1 MSSGQA
7 RVGAFGAAS
16 WWPLVAI
23 AAVMAAAG
31 FVWLTGGLAGL
42 LLGAGWPAGGLG
54 QSGLVLRHLPANMA
68 DPRRAWPARV
78 QAGLPGPLGFYAVAS
93 VLLALVVSVAVAV
106 AVRQSRHREQPA
118 GRARWA
124 TKRDLRPLVVDED
137 PATRPG
143 RIGLGRAAASGQ
155 QLAAEPRHSVV
166 VLGPTGSGKTVS
178 VVIPTLE
185 GWTGPAVV
193 TSVKP
198 DVLDATEG
206 ARNEVGAVCVYD
218 PTRSTGRPCSTW
230 SPLASCTTWTGASQM
245 AGWLTAA
252 AGASNGGDGSHERFW
267 TPLARKLLAPLLF
280 AAGATGLGMSDVVR
294 WIDTQEDK
302 EVTDLLEELGVL
314 EAANAFIA
322 SRKRPGDTLGSVYA
336 TAEAVLDCYTDPD
349 VAASAESC
357 EIDPAALLDGDGT
370 LYLVAPT
377 HAQDRLR
384 PLFEALVMS
393 VVREAQNR
401 AQAGRPCDPGL
412 LLLLDEA
419 GNVAPLR
426 DLPSIASTGRGQG
439 IQVVSVWQD
448 LAQLT
453 DRYGRLASTVV
464 NNHRSKLALSG
475 ITDLG
480 TLDYLSKL
488 LGEQDVDRV
497 SVTDQA
503 GGGHSTS
510 RSQQRE
516 RLAPADV
523 LRQLPLGSGVLV
535 YGSLPPARVRF
546 RLTDDSRLERR
557 ARHDRPTGGRDGQVA
572 LDA

>member
-1 MSSGQA
+1 MSAEQA
-7 RVGAFGAAS
+7 RAGTPGAAS
-16 WWPLVAI
+16 WWPLAVI
-23 AAVMAAAG
+23 AAVMVVAG
-31 FVWLTGGLAGL
+31 FVWLTAGLAGL

-54 QSGLVLRHLPANMA
+54 QTGLVLRHLPANLA
-68 DPRRAWPARV
+68 DPRRAWPAAV
-78 QAGLPGPLGFYAVAS
+78 QAGLPGPLGFYAVAA
-93 VLLALVVSVAVAV
+93 VLLALVVALVAGVVAVV
-106 AVRQSRHREQPA
+106 VHRSRRSVRGL

-124 TKRDLRPLVVDED
+124 SRTDLLPLAVAED

-143 RIGLGRAAASGQ
+143 RIALGRADAGGR
-155 QLAAEPRHSVV
+155 QLAAEPRHSVC

-198 DVLDATEG
+198 DVLDATDRG
-206 ARNEVGAVCVYD
+206 EVGSIYVYD
-218 PTRSTGRPCSTW
+218 PTRSTGRPCATW

-294 WIDTQEDK
+294 WIDTQEDT
-302 EVTDLLEELGVL
+302 EVTDLLDELGVA

-357 EIDPAALLDGDGT
+357 EIVPAALLDGDGT

-412 LLLLDEA
+412 LLMLDEA

-464 NNHRSKLALSG
+464 NNHRGKLALSG

-488 LGEQDVDRV
+488 LVDADVDRV

-503 GGGHSTS
+503 GGGKSTS

-546 RLTDDSRLERR
+546 RLGNGPARAQRCGMTGRLE
-557 ARHDRPTGGRDGQVA
+557 DVWTSCS
-572 LDA
+572 

>member
-7 RVGAFGAAS
+7 RASASGKPS
-16 WWPLVAI
+16 WWPLGVI

-31 FVWLTGGLAGL
+31 FVWLTAGLAGL
-42 LLGAGWPAGGLG
+42 LLGAGWPGGGLG
-54 QSGLVLRHLPANMA
+54 QSGLVLRHLPANLA
-68 DPRRAWPARV
+68 DPRRAWPVAA
-78 QAGLPGPLGFYAVAS
+78 QAGLPGPAGFYTVAA
-93 VLLALVVSVAVAV
+93 VLLALIGAVAI
-106 AVRQSRHREQPA
+106 AVVVRLSRRRQQSA

-124 TKRDLRPLVVDED
+124 TKPDLRPLVVEAD

-143 RIGLGRAAASGQ
+143 RIALGRADAGGQ

-198 DVLDATEG
+198 DVLDATED
-206 ARNEVGAVCVYD
+206 RRDEVGAVYVYD

-252 AGASNGGDGSHERFW
+252 AGTSNGGDGSHERFW

-294 WIDTQEDK
+294 WIDTQEDR
-302 EVTDLLEELGVL
+302 EVTGLLDELGVL
-314 EAANAFIA
+314 EAANAFVA

-357 EIDPAALLDGDGT
+357 DIDPAALLDGDGT

-393 VVREAQNR
+393 VVRETQNR

-439 IQVVSVWQD
+439 IQVVSIWQD

-464 NNHRSKLALSG
+464 NNHRGKLALSG

-488 LGEQDVDRV
+488 LGEQDVDRI

-503 GGGHSTS
+503 GGGQSTS

-523 LRQLPLGSGVLV
+523 LRQLPLGAGVLV
-535 YGSLPPARVRF
+535 YGSLPPARVQF
-546 RLTDDSRLERR
+546 RLTDISSQARR
-557 ARHDRPTGGRDGQVA
+557 AWPNRSTGGRDGQVA

>member
-1 MSSGQA
+1 MSG
-7 RVGAFGAAS
+7 RVGTVPARGGGGELFPRAVIA
-16 WWPLVAI
+16 VAVLA
-23 AAVMAAAG
+23 AAVDGA
-31 FVWLTGGLAGL
+31 VWLASRVVSVTA
-42 LLGAGWPAGGLG
+42 GAGWHGSPGSPSTLLRAVQTRGAAGLG
-54 QSGLVLRHLPANMA
+54 STEALV
-68 DPRRAWPARV
+68 V
-78 QAGLPGPLGFYAVAS
+78 AGALLAFV
-93 VLLALVVSVAVAV
+93 LALVAAVVVRRSGRSV
-106 AVRQSRHREQPA
+106 RGLR
-118 GRARWA
+118 RARWA
-124 TKRDLRPLVVDED
+124 ARRDLLALIVDEN

-143 RIGLGRAAASGQ
+143 RIALGRVDPGGQ
-155 QLAAEPRHSVV
+155 QLAAEPRHSVC

-185 GWTGPAVV
+185 DWTGPAVV

-198 DVLDATEG
+198 DVLDATEAHRG
-206 ARNEVGAVCVYD
+206 EVGQVYVYD
-218 PTRSTGRPCSTW
+218 PTRSTGRPCATW

-294 WIDTQEDK
+294 WIDTQEDT
-302 EVTDLLEELGVL
+302 EVTGLLDELGVV
-314 EAANAFIA
+314 EAANAFVA

-393 VVREAQNR
+393 VTREAQNR

-426 DLPSIASTGRGQG
+426 DLPAIASTGRGQG

-464 NNHRSKLALSG
+464 NNHRGKLALSG

-503 GGGHSTS
+503 GGGTSTS
-510 RSQQRE
+510 RSQQLE

-546 RLTDDSRLERR
+546 SLSRTDEVRR
-557 ARHDRPTGGRDGQVA
+557 VTGWRRSGAPGGRGTAHCWVA
-572 LDA
+572 PRNQ

>member
-1 MSSGQA
+1 MGGPEHPTEQTKA
-7 RVGAFGAAS
+7 CPRLRCDQLACQEINDGHEGADAS
-16 WWPLVAI
+16 R
-23 AAVMAAAG
+23 AVRRH
-31 FVWLTGGLAGL
+31 GL
-42 LLGAGWPAGGLG
+42 L
-54 QSGLVLRHLPANMA
+54 R
-68 DPRRAWPARV
+68 
-78 QAGLPGPLGFYAVAS
+78 
-93 VLLALVVSVAVAV
+93 
-106 AVRQSRHREQPA
+106 
-118 GRARWA
+118 
-124 TKRDLRPLVVDED
+124 
-137 PATRPG
+137 
-143 RIGLGRAAASGQ
+143 
-155 QLAAEPRHSVV
+155 
-166 VLGPTGSGKTVS
+166 
-178 VVIPTLE
+178 
-185 GWTGPAVV
+185 
-193 TSVKP
+193 
-198 DVLDATEG
+198 
-206 ARNEVGAVCVYD
+206 
-218 PTRSTGRPCSTW
+218 
-230 SPLASCTTWTGASQM
+230 
-245 AGWLTAA
+245 
-252 AGASNGGDGSHERFW
+252 
-267 TPLARKLLAPLLF
+267 
-280 AAGATGLGMSDVVR
+280 
-294 WIDTQEDK
+294 
-302 EVTDLLEELGVL
+302 
-314 EAANAFIA
+314 
-322 SRKRPGDTLGSVYA
+322 
-336 TAEAVLDCYTDPD
+336 DPD

-393 VVREAQNR
+393 VVRETQNR

-464 NNHRSKLALSG
+464 NNHRGKLALSG

-535 YGSLPPARVRF
+535 YGSLPPARVGF

-572 LDA
+572 ADA

>member
-68 DPRRAWPARV
+68 DRRRAWPARV

-245 AGWLTAA
+245 AG
-252 AGASNGGDGSHERFW
+252 
-267 TPLARKLLAPLLF
+267 
-280 AAGATGLGMSDVVR
+280 
-294 WIDTQEDK
+294 
-302 EVTDLLEELGVL
+302 
-314 EAANAFIA
+314 
-322 SRKRPGDTLGSVYA
+322 
-336 TAEAVLDCYTDPD
+336 
-349 VAASAESC
+349 
-357 EIDPAALLDGDGT
+357 
-370 LYLVAPT
+370 
-377 HAQDRLR
+377 
-384 PLFEALVMS
+384 
-393 VVREAQNR
+393 
-401 AQAGRPCDPGL
+401 
-412 LLLLDEA
+412 
-419 GNVAPLR
+419 
-426 DLPSIASTGRGQG
+426 
-439 IQVVSVWQD
+439 
-448 LAQLT
+448 
-453 DRYGRLASTVV
+453 
-464 NNHRSKLALSG
+464 
-475 ITDLG
+475 
-480 TLDYLSKL
+480 
-488 LGEQDVDRV
+488 
-497 SVTDQA
+497 
-503 GGGHSTS
+503 
-510 RSQQRE
+510 
-516 RLAPADV
+516 
-523 LRQLPLGSGVLV
+523 
-535 YGSLPPARVRF
+535 
-546 RLTDDSRLERR
+546 
-557 ARHDRPTGGRDGQVA
+557 
-572 LDA
+572 